1 MSESV
6 FSTEIK
12 QQMSENQRQIEQLN
26 EQLSRKTDEIKI
38 IQTISSEILN
48 TLDLEVL
55 FGNIMTLMHEVFGFE
70 HCMILLS
77 EGSLLR
83 VAASHGH
90 DDQGLGITVP
100 IGKGVIGTVAQR
112 RKIMRMMG
120 LRTRRRYVQRAT
132 GTDTEALPT
141 LEDADSQIA
150 IPLQVKDKLVGVYV
164 VESEKANAFN
174 ALDEEILTIVSNQVA
189 AAIDNAAA
197 YRELQQLAEA
207 NSRFVPREF
216 LRLLQKESITETEL
230 NDQTEG
236 KMTVLFSDIRDF
248 TPLSESMT
256 PAEAFAFVNDYLGTM
271 APIIREHGGFIDK
284 YIGDAIMAIFPGS
297 PQNAVAAGLKMEE
310 SLQHFNQ
317 HTATAGK
324 PPIRIGIGIHTG
336 QLVAGIIGF
345 ADRLEGTVIGDCV
358 NTASRLE
365 GVTKD
370 LPVSLLVSETVV
382 EELGDAA
389 EYAIDSLGE
398 VEVKGKKEKLK
409 VYGIAPR
416 R

>member
-1 MSESV
+1 
-6 FSTEIK
+6 
-12 QQMSENQRQIEQLN
+12 
-26 EQLSRKTDEIKI
+26 
-38 IQTISSEILN
+38 
-48 TLDLEVL
+48 
-55 FGNIMTLMHEVFGFE
+55 
-70 HCMILLS
+70 
-77 EGSLLR
+77 
-83 VAASHGH
+83 
-90 DDQGLGITVP
+90 
-100 IGKGVIGTVAQR
+100 
-112 RKIMRMMG
+112 
-120 LRTRRRYVQRAT
+120 
-132 GTDTEALPT
+132 
-141 LEDADSQIA
+141 
-150 IPLQVKDKLVGVYV
+150 
-164 VESEKANAFN
+164 
-174 ALDEEILTIVSNQVA
+174 
-189 AAIDNAAA
+189 
-197 YRELQQLAEA
+197 
-207 NSRFVPREF
+207 
-216 LRLLQKESITETEL
+216 
-230 NDQTEG
+230 
-236 KMTVLFSDIRDF
+236 MTVLFSDIRDF

-271 APIIREHGGFIDK
+271 APIIREYGGFIDK

-297 PQNAVAAGLKMEE
+297 PQDAVAAGLKMEE

-365 GVTKD
+365 GATKD

-398 VEVKGKKEKLK
+398 VEIKGKKEKLK

-416 R
+416 S